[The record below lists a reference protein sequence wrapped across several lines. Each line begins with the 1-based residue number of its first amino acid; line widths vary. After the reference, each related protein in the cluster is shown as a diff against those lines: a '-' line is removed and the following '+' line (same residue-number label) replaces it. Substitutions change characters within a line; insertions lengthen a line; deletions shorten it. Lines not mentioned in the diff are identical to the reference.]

1 MSEAISLLTGTLS
14 CPAHEAAAFEGAR
27 ALLGN
32 KRWKIYGI
40 VQQQHYEWVDE
51 CMIMSGDPF
60 WGYPYEG
67 VKGKPQVR
75 GVSQV

>member
-1 MSEAISLLTGTLS
+1 MSEAVSLLTGTLS

-27 ALLGN
+27 ALLGS
-32 KRWKIYGI
+32 KRWKFYDII
-40 VQQQHYEWVDE
+40 QQQHYEWVDE
-51 CMIMSGDPF
+51 CMIMSDDLL
-60 WGYPYEG
+60 WGYSYEG